1 MKIFKN
7 QTNAVKELELRKY
20 IQLKGPF
27 KNDVTREGREGGRV
41 TKTVYC
47 FHGDRGGREVW
58 KWSLIFE
65 RSLRVTH
72 HYLKL
77 H

>member
-20 IQLKGPF
+20 IQLKGTF

-41 TKTVYC
+41 TKTVMV
-47 FHGDRGGREVW
+47 FMVTGEGGRCGNG
-58 KWSLIFE
+58 
-65 RSLRVTH
+65 H
-72 HYLKL
+72 
-77 H
+77 